1 MIILVIIIINN
12 NIDAGE
18 MGQPGSIPTVH
29 MKVKGE
35 NRMYKVVLCPPQK
48 CYGTHP
54 STPHTPHTKVKS

>member
-35 NRMYKVVLCPPQK
+35 NRTKLSSALHRSVMVH
-48 CYGTHP
+48 THP
-54 STPHTPHTKVKS
+54 PHTHLTQR

>member
-35 NRMYKVVLCPPQK
+35 NRTYKVVLCPP
-48 CYGTHP
+48 
-54 STPHTPHTKVKS
+54 